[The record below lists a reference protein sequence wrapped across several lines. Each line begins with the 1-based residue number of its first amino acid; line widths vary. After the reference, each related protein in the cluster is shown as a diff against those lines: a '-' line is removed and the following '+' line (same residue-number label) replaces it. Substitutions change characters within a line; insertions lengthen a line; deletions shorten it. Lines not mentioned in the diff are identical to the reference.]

1 MIKLRML
8 EALCSL
14 LFGAALFY
22 SAAPGDTG
30 VSFFPMLL
38 DLEPLYICFAIWLIL
53 SGLVAWYFGPVKWP
67 NMLVFGTI
75 GMLAVVLLYPV
86 EKRVYQPPSKIVA
99 AAKQY
104 LDDNNVLYSDFEAIE
119 RTRSLFD
126 PFRPHYWTISV
137 YANNKFPSEVETDD
151 SWDLE
156 KHGQFAVYVRESF
169 WGTLDIKS
177 GTWSSDPSYFWHK
190 K

>member
-1 MIKLRML
+1 
-8 EALCSL
+8 
-14 LFGAALFY
+14 
-22 SAAPGDTG
+22 
-30 VSFFPMLL
+30 
-38 DLEPLYICFAIWLIL
+38 L
-53 SGLVAWYFGPVKWP
+53 S
-67 NMLVFGTI
+67 
-75 GMLAVVLLYPV
+75 VVVLYPV

-99 AAKQY
+99 AATQY
-104 LDDNNVLYSDFEAIE
+104 LDDNNVLYSDFRAVA

-126 PFRPHYWTISV
+126 PFRPHYWTIRV

-156 KHGQFAVYVRESF
+156 KHGQFEVFVRESF

-177 GTWSSDPSYFWHK
+177 GKWSYDPSFIWHK

>member
-1 MIKLRML
+1 MIKLRKL
-8 EALCSL
+8 EALYSL
-14 LFGAALFY
+14 LCGAALFY

-53 SGLVAWYFGPVKWP
+53 SGLVAWYFGPAKWM
-67 NMLVFGTI
+67 NILIFGVI
-75 GMLAVVLLYPV
+75 GMLSVVVLYPV

-104 LDDNNVLYSDFEAIE
+104 LDDNNVLYSDFSAIP
-119 RTRSLFD
+119 RTSSLFD
-126 PFRPHYWTISV
+126 PFRPHYWAISV
-137 YANNKFPSEVETDD
+137 YANNKFPREVETGDLWD
-151 SWDLE
+151 SE
-156 KHGQFAVYVRESF
+156 KHGGFEVFVRESF

-177 GTWSSDPSYFWHK
+177 GPGSSDPSYIWHK

>member
-1 MIKLRML
+1 ML
-8 EALCSL
+8 EVLCSL
-14 LFGAALFY
+14 LFGAGLFY
-22 SAAPGDTG
+22 CAAPGDTG

-53 SGLVAWYFGPVKWP
+53 SGLVAWYFGPAKWL
-67 NMLVFGTI
+67 NMLAFGTI
-75 GMLAVVLLYPV
+75 GMLIIVLAYPA
-86 EKRVYQPPSKIVA
+86 EKRVYQTPSKIIA

-104 LDDNNVLYSDFEAIE
+104 LDDNNVLYSDFTAIP

-126 PFRPHYWTISV
+126 PFRPHYWAIRV
-137 YANNKFPSEVETDD
+137 RGDRVPSEIETDD

-156 KHGQFAVYVRESF
+156 KSGRFEVSVRESF

-177 GTWSSDPSYFWHK
+177 GTWSSDPSFIWHK